1 MLKRKQRLDSLSEY
15 CTIGSLCY
23 KKGEKFDSF
32 QIFHAAKVTSIGYDA
47 TAGQRRE
54 KSHKNE
60 KGK

>member
-32 QIFHAAKVTSIGYDA
+32 QIFHAAKVTSIGDA

-54 KSHKNE
+54 KAHKKE
-60 KGK
+60 GK